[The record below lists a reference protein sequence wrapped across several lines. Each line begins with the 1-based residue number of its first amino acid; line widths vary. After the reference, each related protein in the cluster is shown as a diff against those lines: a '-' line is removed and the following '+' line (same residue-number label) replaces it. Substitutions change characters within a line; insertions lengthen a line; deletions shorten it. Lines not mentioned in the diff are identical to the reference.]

1 VLRDK
6 VAAVTAGPGDRG
18 AGRPSDLTDRELDV
32 LQLLDQ
38 GFSKREVADELFV
51 SYNTVHTHAR
61 SIYRKLGASSR
72 SEAIARARERGLT
85 TYAPGPR
92 PTQRLS

>member
-6 VAAVTAGPGDRG
+6 VAAVTAGPGGRG
-18 AGRPSDLTDRELDV
+18 GGRPFDLTDRELDV

-85 TYAPGPR
+85 TYAPGPG
-92 PTQRLS
+92 PPRLS